1 MCWPQRPWT
10 LSPNNV
16 VTQTHFLEDKT
27 EALKRRGQSENTR
40 KQSLAPAHHTTDPI
54 RACVNL
60 LPTTQAAGP
69 AYTSRRMRAARNH
82 SPFLAVS
89 ISSSVQREL
98 SFISMEAE
106 KEDNRCAG
114 GSPQRGGFSASS
126 SLGHL
131 LGWGECVQSPH
142 FTDGEAEAVQDLC
155 IHLTAW

>member
-1 MCWPQRPWT
+1 MCWPQRPRT
-10 LSPNNV
+10 LSPNNM

-27 EALKRRGQSENTR
+27 EALKRRGQSENTQKR
-40 KQSLAPAHHTTDPI
+40 SLSPAHHTTAPI

-69 AYTSRRMRAARNH
+69 AHTSRAIRVARNH

-106 KEDNRCAG
+106 KEHNRCV
-114 GSPQRGGFSASS
+114 GSSLQRGGFSASG

-131 LGWGECVQSPH
+131 LGWGSVCAITPFHRWGS
-142 FTDGEAEAVQDLC
+142 
-155 IHLTAW
+155 